1 MRYPHYRR
9 CALLL
14 PGLLVL
20 LAGCGADATGE
31 QRSDGPQPRDPP
43 PAADALRAQRRA
55 QWEGAHQQW
64 IAQGIT
70 HYRFTI
76 STLCLCGSRA
86 DPPITVEVRDGQP
99 IGGVRAMTGKRID
112 VTAFGNSATIE
123 QLFTVVDEVIDQYP
137 DKLTVT
143 YDPRFGYPA
152 SIGID
157 REKRATDDEVYY
169 TVKAFEV
176 LSGP

>member
-1 MRYPHYRR
+1 MSYPHHRR

-14 PGLLVL
+14 LGLLVL
-20 LAGCGADATGE
+20 LAGCGADAAGE
-31 QRSDGPQPRDPP
+31 QRGDGPQQPDPLP
-43 PAADALRAQRRA
+43 GDDAMRAQRRA
-55 QWEGAHQQW
+55 EWEQAHQQW

-76 STLCLCGSRA
+76 STLCLCGNRA

-99 IGGVRAMTGKRID
+99 IAGVRATTGKRID

-137 DKLTVT
+137 DELTVT

-152 SIGID
+152 SVGID
-157 REKRATDDEVYY
+157 REKRAADDEVYY
-169 TVKAFEV
+169 TVEAFEV
-176 LSGP
+176 LAGP